1 MPLQPDLAL
10 DIGVFDSGL
19 GGLSVLGAL
28 RIALPDARFRY
39 IADSRHAPYGERD
52 PAFVRERSHAIA
64 AQLIQRGARLLVVAC
79 NSATATA
86 IDSLRAAWPDVP
98 IVGVEPG
105 VKPAVAL
112 TRNGRI
118 GVMGTRMTLT
128 SQRFTAL
135 VDREAKDVVVHA
147 QPCDGLAAAIEAGDD
162 VPAPAL
168 RESVARHCAPLREAD
183 VDTVVLGCTHYPFVR
198 DAIEAELGPGVRIV
212 DTAQAIA
219 RQAARRAIECA
230 SHPRARDGDGTALR
244 LATTGDR
251 EVLRRFAAR
260 WLGPEAALSVDD
272 AA

>member
-1 MPLQPDLAL
+1 MPRQPDLAL

-19 GGLSVLGAL
+19 GGLSVLRAL
-28 RIALPDARFRY
+28 RAALPDARFLY
-39 IADSRHAPYGERD
+39 LADSRHAPYGERD
-52 PAFVRERSHAIA
+52 AAFVQDRAHAIA
-64 AQLIQRGARLLVVAC
+64 AQLIERGAGLLVVAC

-86 IDSLRAAWPDVP
+86 IDSLRAAWPGVP

-118 GVMGTRMTLT
+118 GVMGTRMTLA
-128 SQRFTAL
+128 SERFRAL
-135 VDREAKDVVVHA
+135 VEREAKDIVVHA
-147 QPCDGLAAAIEAGDD
+147 QPCDGLAAAIEAGDAA
-162 VPAPAL
+162 PADAL
-168 RESVARHCAPLREAD
+168 RESVARHCAPLRAAG

-198 DAIEAELGPGVRIV
+198 DAIEAELGPGVQIV

-219 RQAARRAIECA
+219 RQAARRALECV
-230 SHPRARDGDGTALR
+230 PRADAQAAALR
-244 LATTGDR
+244 LQTTGER

-260 WLGPEAALSVDD
+260 WLGPEAAISVDD